1 MNKNTNDGKYVNSLL
16 YKSRLLFIFLFCL
29 VQNTKGQ
36 MYLSEGASLY
46 SDKEIQS
53 LLSDSLVSN
62 QDSKIYISSG
72 VVISNNDVHRN
83 YEVEEITS
91 SEKKKSNPA
100 QQLALKTTETK
111 LDVSVES
118 KKVSVADQP
127 VASTEFSTQESEFS
141 FGFSSGL
148 SKIVV
153 PASQSQVKPILGS
166 KHHQTSLSFKERR
179 LALVYFKNAELL
191 KSQNKS
197 SFSVRPPPFLV

>member
-16 YKSRLLFIFLFCL
+16 FKSRLLFIFLFCL

-62 QDSKIYISSG
+62 HQDSKIYISSG

-83 YEVEEITS
+83 YEVEEIIS
-91 SEKKKSNPA
+91 SEKKKINPP

-118 KKVSVADQP
+118 KKVVEQP
-127 VASTEFSTQESEFS
+127 VASKTEFSTQESEFS

-153 PASQSQVKPILGS
+153 PA
-166 KHHQTSLSFKERR
+166 
-179 LALVYFKNAELL
+179 
-191 KSQNKS
+191 
-197 SFSVRPPPFLV
+197 